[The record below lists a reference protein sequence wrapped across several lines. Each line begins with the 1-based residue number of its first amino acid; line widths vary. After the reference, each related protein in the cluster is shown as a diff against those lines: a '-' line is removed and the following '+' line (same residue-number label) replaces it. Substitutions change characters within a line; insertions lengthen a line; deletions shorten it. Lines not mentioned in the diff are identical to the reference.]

1 MVLRKIAIEKFRSLK
16 DFEMNVKDELSL
28 IVGKNNSGKTS
39 VLTALDKMVNSSKIL
54 WQDIS
59 LDIQEKL
66 YKKVEEMEDDNGS
79 NMETIRLRLFIEY
92 NDSDS
97 FKNIQSLIM
106 DLDPENN
113 YIVLEFVVVIREK
126 EMIQLKKIVVEKE
139 LKTFKSFSKYMSKYF
154 YNYFYI
160 QKFSREYNTNLEIIG
175 EKRTEQLDNSVVQKV
190 IKVIGIK
197 AERDVSN
204 NDKNRTLSALTN
216 QYYSFYKKNN
226 IVDPKIIHSLEKQ
239 VEKTDEELNRIYNG
253 SDSEKGVF
261 ADVIDVIKKY
271 GGVNKELKISIE
283 SDISEG
289 NLLLDNTSLCYE
301 QGTGYLLPES
311 YNGLGY
317 LNLIGILFE
326 LETKFSEILSEP
338 AEINII
344 YVEEPEAHTHPQL
357 QYIFIR
363 NIKEHIHS
371 HREALK
377 KDNQNKA
384 VQILLTTHS
393 SHIVAECDFDD
404 IIYLKKEVVEVE
416 FKEIETESEEIELE
430 EETEEITTTQ
440 YHIVTA
446 KDFNSLRDMYKRNGE
461 TDVETRSFK
470 FVKQY
475 LTLNRSELFFSDKVI
490 CIEGDTERIL
500 MPAMIHKLEQEL
512 STNGTSGTSMP
523 LLSQNISIIEVG
535 AYAHIFI
542 PLFEF
547 LGIKVLI
554 VTDIDAGYKKDKST
568 SAGKCHPKEATH
580 TTNACIKH
588 FFNHYA
594 VDNMNMLP
602 EDDTQFHTLVNK
614 KEEAKVKGK
623 MRIAYQI
630 PEENGE
636 YQASSFEDA
645 FLALNKEFIIKNKD
659 GFKEFGAL
667 KEFEEGELN
676 DNFYEFAQKYVNKK
690 SAFASSILYFDEGD
704 TGETWKVPR
713 YIKEGLLWL
722 REN

>member
-1 MVLRKIAIEKFRSLK
+1 MVLRKIAIENFRSLK

-66 YKKVEEMEDDNGS
+66 YKKIEEMEDDNGS

-126 EMIQLKKIVVEKE
+126 EMLQLKKIVEEKE

-326 LETKFSEILSEP
+326 LETKFSEIRSEP

-416 FKEIETESEEIELE
+416 FEEIETESEEIELE

-446 KDFNSLRDMYKRNGE
+446 KGFNCLRDMYEKNGDK
-461 TDVETRSFK
+461 DVEIRGFK

-512 STNGTSGTSMP
+512 STNGTSGISMP

-580 TTNACIKH
+580 TTNACIRH

-594 VDNMNMLP
+594 VDNKNMLP
-602 EDDTQFHTLVNK
+602 EDDTQFDTLVNK
-614 KEEAKVKGK
+614 KAEEKVKGNIK
-623 MRIAYQI
+623 IAYQI
-630 PEENGE
+630 PEKDGG

-645 FLALNKEFIIKNKD
+645 FFALNKEFIIKNKD
-659 GFKEFGAL
+659 GFRKFEAL
-667 KEFEEGELN
+667 KEFKECELN

-690 SAFASSILYFDEGD
+690 SAFASSILYFDEED

>member
-1 MVLRKIAIEKFRSLK
+1 M
-16 DFEMNVKDELSL
+16 
-28 IVGKNNSGKTS
+28 
-39 VLTALDKMVNSSKIL
+39 
-54 WQDIS
+54 
-59 LDIQEKL
+59 
-66 YKKVEEMEDDNGS
+66 
-79 NMETIRLRLFIEY
+79 
-92 NDSDS
+92 
-97 FKNIQSLIM
+97 
-106 DLDPENN
+106 
-113 YIVLEFVVVIREK
+113 
-126 EMIQLKKIVVEKE
+126 
-139 LKTFKSFSKYMSKYF
+139 
-154 YNYFYI
+154 
-160 QKFSREYNTNLEIIG
+160 
-175 EKRTEQLDNSVVQKV
+175 
-190 IKVIGIK
+190 
-197 AERDVSN
+197 
-204 NDKNRTLSALTN
+204 
-216 QYYSFYKKNN
+216 
-226 IVDPKIIHSLEKQ
+226 
-239 VEKTDEELNRIYNG
+239 
-253 SDSEKGVF
+253 
-261 ADVIDVIKKY
+261 
-271 GGVNKELKISIE
+271 
-283 SDISEG
+283 
-289 NLLLDNTSLCYE
+289 
-301 QGTGYLLPES
+301 
-311 YNGLGY
+311 
-317 LNLIGILFE
+317 NLIGILFE
-326 LETKFSEILSEP
+326 LETKFSEIRSEP

-404 IIYLKKEVVEVE
+404 IIYLKKEVVEEVE
-416 FKEIETESEEIELE
+416 LEIDYDEIEKWLESIKIEYDDEEAGLEGFKIEYDDEEIGLEGIKIEYYDEEIELE
-430 EETEEITTTQ
+430 KSEIEYDDEGIRLEKTETELEEKTEEERTTK

-446 KDFNSLRDMYKRNGE
+446 KDFNCLRDMYEKNGDK
-461 TDVETRSFK
+461 DVEIRGFK

-512 STNGTSGTSMP
+512 STNGTSGTLMP

-594 VDNMNMLP
+594 VDNVNMLP

-623 MRIAYQI
+623 MRIGYQI

-645 FLALNKEFIIKNKD
+645 FFALNKEFIIKNKD
-659 GFKEFGAL
+659 GFRKFEAL
-667 KEFEEGELN
+667 KEFKECELN